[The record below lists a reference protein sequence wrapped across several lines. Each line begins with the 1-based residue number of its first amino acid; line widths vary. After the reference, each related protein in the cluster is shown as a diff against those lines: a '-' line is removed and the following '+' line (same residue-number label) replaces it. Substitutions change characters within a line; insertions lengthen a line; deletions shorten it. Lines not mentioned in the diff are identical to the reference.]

1 MQRILETG
9 HKGFIG
15 AKVKERLGKIGHNV
29 VGYDI
34 IDGDDLHDLKNL
46 EEKIKQVDIVFHIAA
61 AADLTKMFDIEGG
74 RKGVLDNVEATHNV
88 AYLCAKHKKW
98 LIYASTMCV
107 YGNLH
112 PSLYPA
118 REDNTLPNPSE
129 IYACA
134 KYAAEWVIK
143 GYGKNFGLPWTI
155 LRFAT
160 IYGEGMREAL
170 STYIFFRQALKN
182 EDITIHGD
190 GSQTRTLTYIHDL
203 VDGIVAPI
211 ENPEKAKGHIFNL
224 STTEPVSVMKMAEDI
239 KKLTGSKSRIVFT
252 PQRQN
257 QTFHEHFDTSKAKE
271 LLGWEARTSW
281 EEGLIKTYEWM
292 KTLDF

>member
-1 MQRILETG
+1 MQRVLETG
-9 HKGFIG
+9 YKGFIG
-15 AKVKERLGKIGHNV
+15 AKVKERLEKKGYDV

-34 IDGDDLHDLKNL
+34 VDGDDLHDLKNL
-46 EEKIKQVDIVFHIAA
+46 EEKIKQIDIVFHIAA

-74 RKGVLDNVEATHNV
+74 RRGVLDNVEATHNV

-112 PSLYPA
+112 PSLCPA
-118 REDNTLPNPSE
+118 REDDTLPNPSE

-134 KYAAEWVIK
+134 KYAAEWIIK
-143 GYGKNFGLPWTI
+143 GYGKNFGLEWTI

-182 EDITIHGD
+182 EDITVHGD

-211 ENPEKAKGHIFNL
+211 ENPKKAKGQVFNL
-224 STTEPVSVMKMAEDI
+224 STTESISVMKMAEDI
-239 KKLTGSKSRIVFT
+239 KRLTGSNSRIIFT

-257 QTFHEHFDTSKAKE
+257 QTFHEHFDISKAKE
-271 LLGWEARTSW
+271 LLDWEPRISW
-281 EEGLIKTYEWM
+281 EEGLRRTYEWM